1 MNTNNDRVIA
11 LAIEV
16 ANALGEVN
24 NSARLQVA
32 MVVAGL
38 GVEEAT
44 KLLEEARAIHEGA
57 GLFCSNGKRRTLGGT
72 FFALARK
79 LRHPNAQ
86 DDEKEAARQRGR
98 QRKAKHQAYVE
109 EVLERYRTQKA
120 ELIAAREELA
130 KEKELREKAEQ
141 ELVALRSQQAKTMIN
156 ATQAKRSSAPTP
168 RGRVYRAPDF

>member
-1 MNTNNDRVIA
+1 MSTNNDQLLA
-11 LAIEV
+11 LAIEI

-24 NSARLQVA
+24 NSARIQVA

-38 GVEEAT
+38 GAEGARE
-44 KLLEEARAIHEGA
+44 LLEQARSIHEGA
-57 GLFCSNGKRRTLGGT
+57 GLFCSNGKRRTFGGT

-79 LRHPNAQ
+79 LRQAGVV

-120 ELIAAREELA
+120 ELLAAREELA

-141 ELVALRSQQAKTMIN
+141 ELAALRSQQAKSMIN
-156 ATQAKRSSAPTP
+156 ATPAKRSSAPPP